1 MAFDAPLLDINTVAS
16 YENME
21 FEDGY
26 GLYELAR
33 MFGSYY
39 NSDNPY
45 FWLPEFLPHQAN
57 DVNMHLDVTPG
68 TVITN
73 FMI

>member
-1 MAFDAPLLDINTVAS
+1 MAFDAPLLNINTVAS

-45 FWLPEFLPHQAN
+45 F
-57 DVNMHLDVTPG
+57 
-68 TVITN
+68 
-73 FMI
+73 